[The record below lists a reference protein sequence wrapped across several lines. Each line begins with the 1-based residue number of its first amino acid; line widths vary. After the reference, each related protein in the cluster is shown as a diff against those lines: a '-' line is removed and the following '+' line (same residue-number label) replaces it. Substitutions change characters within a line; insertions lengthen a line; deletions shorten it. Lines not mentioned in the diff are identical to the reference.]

1 MPMGFSNLP
10 QDLIFMPASSVFGL
24 GDEHQ
29 QDQRFLDSQKMMN
42 SNSDCHNLVSSSSS
56 RRFGM
61 NGFHN
66 LSSELE
72 RQRLEM
78 DCFLHFQNEKLKTVL
93 HEETRK
99 KEVMMIQNYE
109 SKMKAVIH
117 AKDEVLSTAS
127 IRTKELQNYLLMA
140 EKEATNW
147 ERKAMETEALVTDL
161 NRKLNQARV
170 RRHEDA
176 ESVCN
181 GGGDEE
187 KERQMKMWQRSKMV
201 MGMM

>member
-1 MPMGFSNLP
+1 MAMGFSNLP
-10 QDLIFMPASSVFGL
+10 QDLVFMPASSVFGL

-42 SNSDCHNLVSSSSS
+42 STSDCHNLVSSSNS

-61 NGFHN
+61 IGFQN

-78 DCFLHFQNEKLKTVL
+78 DCFLHFQA
-93 HEETRK
+93 
-99 KEVMMIQNYE
+99 I
-109 SKMKAVIH
+109 IH
-117 AKDEVLSTAS
+117 AKDEVLNTAT
-127 IRTKELQNYLLMA
+127 IRTKELQNYLSMA
-140 EKEATNW
+140 EKEVTNW
-147 ERKAMETEALVTDL
+147 ERKAMETEAMVTDL
-161 NRKLNQARV
+161 NKKLNQARV

-181 GGGDEE
+181 GGGGGDDDE
-187 KERQMKMWQRSKMV
+187 KERQTVADPEFFFRGFTV
-201 MGMM
+201 FR